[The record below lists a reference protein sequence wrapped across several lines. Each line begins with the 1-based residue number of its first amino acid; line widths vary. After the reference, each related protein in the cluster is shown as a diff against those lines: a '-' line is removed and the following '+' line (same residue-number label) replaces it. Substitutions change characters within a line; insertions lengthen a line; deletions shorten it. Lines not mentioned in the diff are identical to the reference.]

1 MANIKAIE
9 AWKTTLAKYELSRS
23 TETDPKRKAF
33 WTRNINRAKRTIAC
47 FQRDVAVRNF
57 QGMSKQAQEEL
68 LSVLAEKVSQ
78 TK

>member
-9 AWKTTLAKYELSRS
+9 AWKTTLAKYELSRKL
-23 TETDPKRKAF
+23 ETDPKRKAF
-33 WTRNINRAKRTIAC
+33 WTRNINRAKRTIAA

-57 QGMSKQAQEEL
+57 KGMSKQAQEEL
-68 LSVLAEKVSQ
+68 LGVLADKVSQ